1 MLAAV
6 ELAHT
11 VMQNKNFQFL
21 LKGVL
26 IDDELTVRPGTPLSM
41 EINLDSNSKDIYG
54 LMVSNMEVTD
64 TQQQEEVLI
73 LNG

>member
-1 MLAAV
+1 MSQHFHA
-6 ELAHT
+6 
-11 VMQNKNFQFL
+11 
-21 LKGVL
+21 GVL
-26 IDDELTVRPGTPLSM
+26 IDDELTVKPGTPLSM

-54 LMVSNMEVTD
+54 LMVSAMEVTD

>member
-1 MLAAV
+1 MLRPDP
-6 ELAHT
+6 
-11 VMQNKNFQFL
+11 FL
-21 LKGVL
+21 VSGVL
-26 IDDELTVRPGTPLSM
+26 IDDELTVKPGTPLSM

-64 TQQQEEVLI
+64 TQNQEEVLI

>member
-1 MLAAV
+1 
-6 ELAHT
+6 
-11 VMQNKNFQFL
+11 L